1 MIAAIVPA
9 AGAGV
14 RMEAD
19 RPKQFRPLGD
29 RPLLVHTLQRLS
41 DSELIETV
49 VVVVPAD
56 WVAKARSEL
65 IEPYGLAKVGAVVA
79 GGAERQDSVAAGL
92 EALGPEVDLVV
103 VHDGV
108 RPFVTEAMI
117 ADVVEAAWAT
127 GAAVAA
133 IPVAET
139 VKRVADGAVV
149 ETVSRDG
156 LYRVQTPQ
164 AFRREVLAEALERAR
179 AEGVVG
185 TDEAALV
192 ERFGRP
198 VRVVAGS
205 AVNLKVTSPE
215 DWSLAESILSSLGR
229 SASAS
234 KAAREGTERMSLRV
248 GMGYDVHRFASGRP
262 LILGGVVV
270 PSDRGLE
277 GHSDAD
283 VLVHAVCDALLGAA
297 GAGDIGRHFPDT
309 DPTYAGA
316 NSLGLLRE
324 VGAIVARRGFR
335 PLNVDATVVLQEPKL
350 KDFLPAMEANI
361 AETLGIDPT
370 LVNVKATTTEGLG
383 FVGQGEGV
391 AAYAAATIEAT

>member
-41 DSELIETV
+41 DSPLIETV

-108 RPFVTEAMI
+108 RPFMTEAMI
-117 ADVVEAAWAT
+117 ADVVEAARAV

-270 PSDRGLE
+270 PSDQGLE

-283 VLVHAVCDALLGAA
+283 VLAHAVCDALLGAA

-316 NSLGLLRE
+316 NSLDLLRE

-370 LVNVKATTTEGLG
+370 LVNIKATTTEGLG

>member
-41 DSELIETV
+41 DSPLIETV

-117 ADVVEAAWAT
+117 ADVVEAARAA

-179 AEGVVG
+179 AEGVVA

-234 KAAREGTERMSLRV
+234 KADREGTERMSLRV

-316 NSLGLLRE
+316 NSLDLLRE

-335 PLNVDATVVLQEPKL
+335 PLNIDVTVVLQEPKL

>member
-41 DSELIETV
+41 DSPLIETV

-108 RPFVTEAMI
+108 RPFMTEAMI
-117 ADVVEAAWAT
+117 ADVVEAARAV

-139 VKRVADGAVV
+139 VKRVADGVVV

-262 LILGGVVV
+262 LILGGVLV
-270 PSDRGLE
+270 PSDQGLE

-283 VLVHAVCDALLGAA
+283 VLAHAVCDALLGAA

-316 NSLGLLRE
+316 NSLDLLRE

-370 LVNVKATTTEGLG
+370 LVNIKATTTEGLG

>member
-41 DSELIETV
+41 DSPLIETV

-79 GGAERQDSVAAGL
+79 GGAERQNSVAAGL

-108 RPFVTEAMI
+108 RPFVTEAMV
-117 ADVVEAAWAT
+117 ADVVEAARAA

-234 KAAREGTERMSLRV
+234 KAARVGTERMSLRV

-270 PSDRGLE
+270 PSDQGLE

-283 VLVHAVCDALLGAA
+283 VLAHAVCDALLGAA

-316 NSLGLLRE
+316 NSLDLLRE

-370 LVNVKATTTEGLG
+370 LVNIKATTTEGLG

>member
-41 DSELIETV
+41 DSPLIETV

-117 ADVVEAAWAT
+117 ADVVEAARAV

-139 VKRVADGAVV
+139 VKRVADGVVV

-262 LILGGVVV
+262 LILGGVLV
-270 PSDRGLE
+270 PSDQGLE

-283 VLVHAVCDALLGAA
+283 VLAHAVCDALLGAA

-316 NSLGLLRE
+316 NSLDLLRE

-370 LVNVKATTTEGLG
+370 LVNIKATTTEGLG

>member
-41 DSELIETV
+41 DSPLIETV

-79 GGAERQDSVAAGL
+79 GGAERQNSVAAGL

-117 ADVVEAAWAT
+117 ADVVEAARAV

-139 VKRVADGAVV
+139 VKRVADGVVV

-270 PSDRGLE
+270 PSDQGLE

-283 VLVHAVCDALLGAA
+283 VLAHAVCDALLGAA

-316 NSLGLLRE
+316 NSLDLLRE

-370 LVNVKATTTEGLG
+370 LVNIKATTTEGLG

>member
-41 DSELIETV
+41 DSPLIETV

-117 ADVVEAAWAT
+117 ADVVEAARAA

-139 VKRVADGAVV
+139 VKRVADGVVV

-164 AFRREVLAEALERAR
+164 AFRREVLAGALERAR

-316 NSLGLLRE
+316 NSLDLLRE

-335 PLNVDATVVLQEPKL
+335 PLNVDVTVVLQEPKL
-350 KDFLPAMEANI
+350 KDFMPVMETNI

-370 LVNVKATTTEGLG
+370 LVNIKATTTEGLG
-383 FVGQGEGV
+383 FVGQGEG
-391 AAYAAATIEAT
+391 

>member
-19 RPKQFRPLGD
+19 RPKQFLPLGD

-41 DSELIETV
+41 DSPLIETV

-108 RPFVTEAMI
+108 RPFVTEAMV
-117 ADVVEAAWAT
+117 ADVVEAARAA

-179 AEGVVG
+179 AEGVVA

-192 ERFGRP
+192 ERFGWP

-234 KAAREGTERMSLRV
+234 KADREGTERMSLRV

-270 PSDRGLE
+270 PSDQGLE

-335 PLNVDATVVLQEPKL
+335 PLNIDVTVVLQEPKL
-350 KDFLPAMEANI
+350 KDLLPVMETNI

-391 AAYAAATIEAT
+391 AAYAAVTIEAT

>member
-41 DSELIETV
+41 DSPLIETV

-117 ADVVEAAWAT
+117 ADVVEAARAV

-139 VKRVADGAVV
+139 VKRVADGVVV

-270 PSDRGLE
+270 PSDQGLE

-283 VLVHAVCDALLGAA
+283 VLAHAVCDALLGAA

-316 NSLGLLRE
+316 NSLDLLRE

-370 LVNVKATTTEGLG
+370 LVNIKATTTEGLG

>member
-41 DSELIETV
+41 DSPLIETV

-117 ADVVEAAWAT
+117 ADVVEAARAT

-316 NSLGLLRE
+316 NSLDLLRE

-370 LVNVKATTTEGLG
+370 LVNIKATTTEGLG

>member
-41 DSELIETV
+41 DSPLIETV

-79 GGAERQDSVAAGL
+79 GGAERQNSVAAGL

-117 ADVVEAAWAT
+117 ADVVEAARAV

-139 VKRVADGAVV
+139 VKRVADGVVV

-164 AFRREVLAEALERAR
+164 AFRREVLAEALERAW

-270 PSDRGLE
+270 PSDQGLE

-283 VLVHAVCDALLGAA
+283 VLAHAVCDALLGAA

-316 NSLGLLRE
+316 NSLDLLRE

-370 LVNVKATTTEGLG
+370 LVNIKATTTEGLG